1 MKIPYLKK
9 KPELKSYHNVTWED
23 NYSWIHQKNI
33 LEVLRDK
40 TKLDPE
46 VKNYLDEENSYANY
60 HLKDTENL
68 QKKLFDE
75 IKGRIKLDDES
86 LPYKDHTYEYWSK
99 TTAVGN
105 YSIKLRKKID
115 TDLVEEIWNGDEE
128 KKKLETEYFGVGD
141 LEVSNND
148 KYLGYSLDIKGS
160 EYYTI
165 FIRDIK
171 TNEIITK
178 EISETSGG
186 ITFSLDDKY
195 VFYSKLDQNH
205 RARKIYRH
213 EIGNFNGQ
221 DELIFEEKS
230 EAFTVSIG
238 LSSDEKYY
246 FINTS
251 DHNTSEQYYFGVD
264 EINIKPK
271 LIIKREKGIIYSVSS
286 WDSKFFNHT
295 NKDAED
301 FKIDVSDSLEKQN
314 WKTFIPPRDE
324 VLIGGCTFLKN
335 WIIRSETSNALDKL
349 FVKNISSGVE
359 EELIFSN
366 ETVYVPG
373 ISLIQKDRDTDNVY
387 LGYSSPKTPSRV
399 YSYNLSTKTKKLV
412 KEQEIPSGH
421 NPEDYIVE
429 RVDYKSHDGRL
440 VPLTITRHKKTKI
453 DGSANLLLYGY
464 GSYGSSMSPNFSST
478 RLSLINRDIIW
489 ATAHI
494 RGGMEKGMK
503 WWKEGKLIN
512 KKNTFEDY
520 IHAAKYLIDNNYSS
534 KGKIIGMGGS
544 AGGLLMGAV
553 VNQAP
558 ELFLGIIMAVP
569 FVDSL
574 TTNLDHSLPLTVGE
588 FDEFGNAKDIKEH
601 FDYIFSYA
609 PYNNIKKMDYPHIL
623 ITTSLSANTLAVTPE
638 PHENTIFLLWSK
650 LNGLNFSTILSLA
663 INVRSSVFIN
673 SEKGK
678 QNEFLIDP
686 LLKPFLG
693 SATFPSNLSILLAS
707 ITLNSFSEIF
717 LSISCLSFTSF
728 LFSLAL

>member
-1 MKIPYLKK
+1 MKVPYLKK
-9 KPELKSYHNVTWED
+9 KPEIKSCHNIEWED

-33 LEVLRDK
+33 LEVLKDK
-40 TKLDPE
+40 SKLDPE
-46 VKNYLDEENSYANY
+46 VKDYLDHENSYAEY
-60 HLKDTENL
+60 HLKDTKSL

-86 LPYKDHTYEYWSK
+86 LPYRDHTYEYWTK
-99 TTAVGN
+99 TTAEGN
-105 YSIKLRKKID
+105 YSIKLRKKIGENSI
-115 TDLVEEIWNGDEE
+115 EEIWNGDKE
-128 KKKLETEYFGVGD
+128 KEKLKTEYFGIGD

-148 KYLGYSLDIKGS
+148 KYLGYSLDLKGS

-165 FIRDIK
+165 QIRDIK
-171 TNEIITK
+171 TNNIISK
-178 EISETSGG
+178 EIKETSGG

-195 VFYSKLDQNH
+195 IFYSKLDENH

-213 EIGNFNGQ
+213 EIGNYN
-221 DELIFEEKS
+221 DEDKLIFEEKS

-251 DHNTSEQYYFGVD
+251 DHNTSEQYYFNVD
-264 EINIKPK
+264 EIEPLPK
-271 LIIKREKGIIYSVSS
+271 LIMKRDKGVLYSTNS
-286 WDSKFFNHT
+286 WDGKFYNHT
-295 NKDAED
+295 NKNAED
-301 FKIDVSDSLEKQN
+301 FKIDISDSLENQD
-314 WKTFIPPRDE
+314 WKPFILPKKE
-324 VLIGGCTFLKN
+324 VLIGGLTFLKN

-349 FVKNISSGVE
+349 FFRNISTNVE
-359 EELIFSN
+359 QELIFSD
-366 ETVYVPG
+366 ERIYVPG
-373 ISLIQKDRDTDNVY
+373 VSLTQRNRDTDEVY

-399 YSYNLSTKTKKLV
+399 YKFNLSNKFKELI

-421 NPEDYIVE
+421 NPENYIVE
-429 RVDYKSHDGRL
+429 RVEFKSHDGRL

-453 DGSANLLLYGY
+453 DGSANVLLYGY
-464 GSYGSSMSPNFSST
+464 GSYGNSMSPSFSSS
-478 RLSLINRDIIW
+478 RLSLIDRDIIW

-503 WWKEGKLIN
+503 WWKEGKLTN

-520 IHAAKYLIDNNYSS
+520 IYAAKYLINKKYTT

-553 VNQAP
+553 VNQSP

-588 FDEFGNAKDIKEH
+588 FDEFGNAKDNKEH

-609 PYNNIKKMDYPHIL
+609 PYNNIKKIDYPHIL
-623 ITTSLSANTLAVTPE
+623 ITTSLSDNRVLFDE
-638 PHENTIFLLWSK
+638 PAKFTAKLREYKTNNNLL
-650 LNGLNFSTILSLA
+650 
-663 INVRSSVFIN
+663 
-673 SEKGK
+673 
-678 QNEFLIDP
+678 
-686 LLKPFLG
+686 LLKTEMNAGHGGKSGRDGAIEEVALDYAFALK
-693 SATFPSNLSILLAS
+693 
-707 ITLNSFSEIF
+707 ITEKI
-717 LSISCLSFTSF
+717 
-728 LFSLAL
+728 

>member
-1 MKIPYLKK
+1 M
-9 KPELKSYHNVTWED
+9 
-23 NYSWIHQKNI
+23 
-33 LEVLRDK
+33 EVLRDK

-46 VKNYLDEENSYANY
+46 VKNYLDKENSYADY

-68 QKKLFDE
+68 QKKLFNE
-75 IKGRIKLDDES
+75 IKARIKLDDES

-99 TTAVGN
+99 TTAIGN

-148 KYLGYSLDIKGS
+148 KYLGYSLDTKGS

-171 TNEIITK
+171 TNKIITK
-178 EISETSGG
+178 EITETSGG
-186 ITFSLDDKY
+186 ITFSLDDRY

-213 EIGNFNGQ
+213 EIGNFNNQ

-264 EINIKPK
+264 EINTKPK
-271 LIIKREKGIIYSVSS
+271 LIMKREKGIIYSVSS
-286 WDSKFFNHT
+286 WDNKFYNHT

-314 WKTFIPPRDE
+314 WETFIPPRDE

-366 ETVYVPG
+366 ENVYVPG
-373 ISLIQKDRDTDNVY
+373 ISLTQRNRDTDNVY

-399 YSYNLSTKTKKLV
+399 YSYNLSTKAKKLV

-503 WWKEGKLIN
+503 WWKEGKLTN

-623 ITTSLSANTLAVTPE
+623 ITTSLSDNRVLFDE
-638 PHENTIFLLWSK
+638 PAKFTAKLREYKTDNNLL
-650 LNGLNFSTILSLA
+650 
-663 INVRSSVFIN
+663 
-673 SEKGK
+673 
-678 QNEFLIDP
+678 
-686 LLKPFLG
+686 LLKTEMNAG
-693 SATFPSNLSILLAS
+693 HGGKSGRDGAIE
-707 ITLNSFSEIF
+707 EIAIDYAF
-717 LSISCLSFTSF
+717 
-728 LFSLAL
+728 ALKVAEKI

>member
-46 VKNYLDEENSYANY
+46 VKNYLDKENSYADY

-75 IKGRIKLDDES
+75 IKARIKLDDES

-99 TTAVGN
+99 TTAIGN

-148 KYLGYSLDIKGS
+148 KYLGYSLDTKGS

-171 TNEIITK
+171 TNKIITK
-178 EISETSGG
+178 EITETSGG
-186 ITFSLDDKY
+186 ITFSLDDRY

-213 EIGNFNGQ
+213 EIGNFNSQ

-264 EINIKPK
+264 EINTKPK
-271 LIIKREKGIIYSVSS
+271 LIMKREKGIIYSVSS
-286 WDSKFFNHT
+286 WDSKFYNHT

-314 WKTFIPPRDE
+314 WETFIPPRDE

-366 ETVYVPG
+366 ENVDVPG
-373 ISLIQKDRDTDNVY
+373 ISLTQRNRDTDNVY

-503 WWKEGKLIN
+503 WWKEGKLTN

-544 AGGLLMGAV
+544 AGGLLMGAA
-553 VNQAP
+553 VNQSP

-623 ITTSLSANTLAVTPE
+623 ITTSLSDNRVLFDE
-638 PHENTIFLLWSK
+638 PAKFTAKLRDYKTDNNLL
-650 LNGLNFSTILSLA
+650 
-663 INVRSSVFIN
+663 
-673 SEKGK
+673 
-678 QNEFLIDP
+678 
-686 LLKPFLG
+686 LLKTEMNAGHGGKSGRDGAIEEIAIDYAFALKI
-693 SATFPSNLSILLAS
+693 SNK
-707 ITLNSFSEIF
+707 N
-717 LSISCLSFTSF
+717 
-728 LFSLAL
+728 